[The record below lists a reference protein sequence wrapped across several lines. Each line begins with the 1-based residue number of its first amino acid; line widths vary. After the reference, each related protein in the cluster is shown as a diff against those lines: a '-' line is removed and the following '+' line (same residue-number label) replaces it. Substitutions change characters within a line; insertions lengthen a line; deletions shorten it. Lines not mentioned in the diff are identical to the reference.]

1 MGAASYVG
9 RVGRLAVALGVGTA
23 IATGH
28 GVAFADDSPSSE
40 GSTAAAAQTNE
51 AGTAG
56 SQIAAPKPD
65 TEPKT
70 TPSATEVEPSATETT
85 TKTTTANTT
94 NTVAP
99 GVVVSAQTTTGTSA
113 SPTEKAEPTDTAEPT
128 ETAEPTKTAEPTEP
142 AEPTKTATPKPTAEP
157 DSTPTKNPSA
167 STPAPTTKA
176 VARTAASVDVPK
188 AQDTA
193 LSRSATVAALA
204 AATSPAD
211 ADATIA
217 APSAARVAAVTVTPP
232 AAPVAAP
239 NPLAMVAGAVSNV
252 VSSVLGWAF
261 GPLAGAAAPSA
272 PAQAPLAWTLLAF
285 VRREIDDF
293 VSSLGGGSA
302 TNVALAAS
310 QTTTSLALAA
320 AAASNVPGFP
330 LPGAQLSPSTQFVNW
345 VTGDYYNTGNTALDW
360 PDTLARF
367 GVSGTDIGVM
377 WDNGMVDDPSTPYN
391 EHQILMAFGDTFGLR
406 SVPGEDWRFNVLM
419 RSADTDLTNGI
430 DVPDGEFG
438 NGNMFGGMPLW
449 DVPPGRPYE
458 NYARRIIN
466 PEALPP
472 GAAAGITLIPTAG
485 ISLPTP
491 GTRFGVT
498 QYINFMS
505 VTNWGSPGQW
515 TTNFSGIAYS
525 TDNGENWSVAPT
537 SIRYNDPWS
546 GNANFQQGAFVRPG
560 DGYVYSYGTP
570 NGRQGAA
577 YVSRVLEKDILDVSK
592 YEYYSKGNPGG
603 WFGWGA
609 TPAGWQRNN
618 PAAATPVFGQDQGA
632 CGVANA
638 GNQVSEM
645 SVQYNK
651 QLNKYVTLY
660 GDQFNNIVMRTSDT
674 PQGTWSAAKVLIGQQ
689 PGGIYAPMMH
699 PWSPSTMGK
708 GTDLYW
714 NLSWWG
720 EYNVS
725 LMRTDLT
732 KV

>member
-28 GVAFADDSPSSE
+28 GVAFADDSPSSD
-40 GSTAAAAQTNE
+40 GSTAGSVQSPDT
-51 AGTAG
+51 AGTAAP
-56 SQIAAPKPD
+56 QISAPKPD

-70 TPSATEVEPSATETT
+70 TPAATEVEPSATETT

-128 ETAEPTKTAEPTEP
+128 KTAEPTEP
-142 AEPTKTATPKPTAEP
+142 AEPTQTATPKPTAEP
-157 DSTPTKNPSA
+157 DPTPTKDPSA
-167 STPAPTTKA
+167 STAAPTTKA
-176 VARTAASVDVPK
+176 VARSGASAEVPK
-188 AQDTA
+188 AADTA
-193 LSRSATVAALA
+193 PSRSATVAALA
-204 AATSPAD
+204 ASAPAVQD
-211 ADATIA
+211 STTA
-217 APSAARVAAVTVTPP
+217 APLAARIAAVTNTPP

-239 NPLAMVAGAVSNV
+239 NPLEMVASAVSDVISNT
-252 VSSVLGWAF
+252 VSTVLGWAF

-285 VRREIDDF
+285 VRREIDGF
-293 VSSLGGGSA
+293 VSSLGGGTT
-302 TNVALAAS
+302 TNVALAAT

-345 VTGDYYNTGNTALDW
+345 VTGNYYNTGNTALDW

-485 ISLPTP
+485 ISLPSP

-651 QLNKYVTLY
+651 QLKKYVTLY

-674 PQGTWSAAKVLIGQQ
+674 PQGTWSTAKVLMGQQ
-689 PGGIYAPMMH
+689 SGGIYAPMMH
-699 PWSPSTMGK
+699 PWSPSTMGT

-720 EYNVS
+720 EYNVG

>member
-1 MGAASYVG
+1 
-9 RVGRLAVALGVGTA
+9 VGTA

-28 GVAFADDSPSSE
+28 GVALADDSPASDSSSA
-40 GSTAAAAQTNE
+40 GTVQSTDT

-56 SQIAAPKPD
+56 PEVVSPKPK
-65 TEPKT
+65 TEPAATPAT
-70 TPSATEVEPSATETT
+70 TDAEASATETT
-85 TKTTTANTT
+85 STKTTEANTST
-94 NTVAP
+94 TVAP
-99 GVVVSAQTTTGTSA
+99 GVVVSAQTTTGTAGSTKA
-113 SPTEKAEPTDTAEPT
+113 PESPTEKAEPTTQAPEPTQTAEPT
-128 ETAEPTKTAEPTEP
+128 ETAG
-142 AEPTKTATPKPTAEP
+142 PKPTAEP
-157 DSTPTKNPSA
+157 DPTPNKNPSA
-167 STPAPTTKA
+167 SSAAPTTKA
-176 VARTAASVDVPK
+176 VTRSV
-188 AQDTA
+188 
-193 LSRSATVAALA
+193 ATVEVRAAADSAPERSDTVTALA
-204 AATSPAD
+204 ASAPAD
-211 ADATIA
+211 DDSTTA
-217 APSAARVAAVTVTPP
+217 APLAARVAAVTNTPP

-239 NPLAMVAGAVSNV
+239 NPLQMVAGAVSNI

-261 GPLAGAAAPSA
+261 GPIAGAATPSA

-285 VRREIDDF
+285 VRREIDGF

-302 TNVALAAS
+302 TNVALAAT

-320 AAASNVPGFP
+320 AAANVPGFP
-330 LPGAQLSPSTQFVNW
+330 LAGAQLSPSTQFVNW
-345 VTGDYYNTGNTALDW
+345 VTGNYQTGNPLIA
-360 PDTLARF
+360 DTLARF

-377 WDNGMVDDPSTPYN
+377 WDNGMVDDPTTPYN

-406 SVPGEDWRFNVLM
+406 TVPGEDWRFNVLM
-419 RSADTDLTNGI
+419 RSADTDLTNGV

-466 PEALPP
+466 PEAMPP
-472 GAAAGITLIPTAG
+472 GASAGITLIPTAG

-491 GTRFGVT
+491 GTQFGVT

-515 TTNFSGIAYS
+515 STNFSGIAYS

-592 YEYYSKGNPGG
+592 YDYYSKGNPGG

-651 QLNKYVTLY
+651 QLKKYVTLY

-674 PQGTWSAAKVLIGQQ
+674 PQGTWSTAKVLMGQQ
-689 PGGIYAPMMH
+689 SGGIYAPMMH
-699 PWSPSTMGK
+699 PWSPSTMGT

-720 EYNVS
+720 EYNVG

>member
-28 GVAFADDSPSSE
+28 GVAWADESTPSDNS
-40 GSTAAAAQTNE
+40 STGTVQSTDT

-56 SQIAAPKPD
+56 PEIASTESQP
-65 TEPKT
+65 EPIT
-70 TPSATEVEPSATETT
+70 TKSTT
-85 TKTTTANTT
+85 TKTTKTTTSNTP

-99 GVVVSAQTTTGTSA
+99 GVVSAQTTTGTAGSTKTPDETGTPE
-113 SPTEKAEPTDTAEPT
+113 SPT
-128 ETAEPTKTAEPTEP
+128 ETAEPQPITDVEEPP
-142 AEPTKTATPKPTAEP
+142 AAQPDATPTAT
-157 DSTPTKNPSA
+157 SA
-167 STPAPTTKA
+167 STPNKGASASVTAPTTKA
-176 VARTAASVDVPK
+176 VTP
-188 AQDTA
+188 
-193 LSRSATVAALA
+193 SAPPAEALA
-204 AATSPAD
+204 AAAPATDPSDTVAVLSVASAPAD
-211 ADATIA
+211 ADPTTVS
-217 APSAARVAAVTVTPP
+217 PLAARVAAVTDPQ
-232 AAPVAAP
+232 PVVQTAAP
-239 NPLAMVAGAVSNV
+239 NPLEMVTSVVSGV
-252 VSSVLGWAF
+252 VSSVLGWAL
-261 GPLAGAAAPSA
+261 GPLAGAAAPTA

-285 VRREIDDF
+285 ARREFENF

-302 TNVALAAS
+302 TNVALAAT

-320 AAASNVPGFP
+320 VAAAANVPGFP
-330 LPGAQLSPSTQFVNW
+330 VPGAQLSPSTQFVNW
-345 VTGDYYNTGNTALDW
+345 VTGNYYNTGNTALDW

-377 WDNGMVDDPSTPYN
+377 WDNGMVDDPSTPFN
-391 EHQILMAFGDTFGLR
+391 EHQVLMAFGDTFGLR

-419 RSADTDLTNGI
+419 RSADTDLTDGV

-472 GAAAGITLIPTAG
+472 GASAGITLIPTAG

-505 VTNWGSPGQW
+505 VTNWGAPGSW

-525 TDNGENWSVAPT
+525 IDNGENWSVAPT

-546 GNANFQQGAFVRPG
+546 GNANFQQGSFVRPG

-592 YEYYSKGNPGG
+592 YDYYSKGTAGG

-651 QLNKYVTLY
+651 QLKKYVTLY

-674 PQGTWSAAKVLIGQQ
+674 PQGTWSTAKVLMGQQ

-699 PWSPSTMGK
+699 PWSSSTMGT
-708 GTDLYW
+708 GNDLYW

-720 EYNVS
+720 EYNVG

>member
-9 RVGRLAVALGVGTA
+9 RVGRLALALGVGTA

-28 GVAFADDSPSSE
+28 GVALADDSPSSDSS
-40 GSTAAAAQTNE
+40 STGAVQSTDP

-56 SQIAAPKPD
+56 PDISSPKPD

-70 TPSATEVEPSATETT
+70 TPAETEAATEPTT
-85 TKTTTANTT
+85 TKTTNTTTT
-94 NTVAP
+94 NTTTNTIAP
-99 GVVVSAQTTTGTSA
+99 GVVVSAQTTTGSSGSTKTPDA
-113 SPTEKAEPTDTAEPT
+113 TIPEETGTPEEPT
-128 ETAEPTKTAEPTEP
+128 EAAQPTE
-142 AEPTKTATPKPTAEP
+142 TATPKPTAEP
-157 DSTPTKNPSA
+157 DPTPNKNPSA
-167 STPAPTTKA
+167 SATAPTTKA
-176 VARTAASVDVPK
+176 VTPSAPTVQARAMAKSAS
-188 AQDTA
+188 DT
-193 LSRSATVAALA
+193 SDTVNALA
-204 AATSPAD
+204 AASAPAD
-211 ADATIA
+211 AGATIA
-217 APSAARVAAVTVTPP
+217 VPLAARVAAVTVPQP
-232 AAPVAAP
+232 VAPVAAP
-239 NPLAMVAGAVSNV
+239 NPLEMVANTVSNV
-252 VSSVLGWAF
+252 VSNVLGWAF

-285 VRREIDDF
+285 ARREIDDF
-293 VSSLGGGSA
+293 VSSFGGGSA
-302 TNVALAAS
+302 TNVALAAT

-320 AAASNVPGFP
+320 ANVPGFP

-345 VTGDYYNTGNTALDW
+345 VTGDYQTGNPLIA
-360 PDTLARF
+360 DTLARF

-377 WDNGMVDDPSTPYN
+377 WDNGMVDDPRTPYN

-419 RSADTDLTNGI
+419 RSADTDLANGV
-430 DVPDGEFG
+430 DVPDGEFR
-438 NGNMFGGMPLW
+438 NDNMFGGMPLW
-449 DVPPGRPYE
+449 DVPLGRPYE

-466 PEALPP
+466 PEAMPP
-472 GAAAGITLIPTAG
+472 GASAGITLIPTAG

-498 QYINFMS
+498 QYVNFMS

-525 TDNGENWSVAPT
+525 IDNGENWRVAPT

-592 YEYYSKGNPGG
+592 YDYYSKGNPGG

-609 TPAGWQRNN
+609 TLAGWQRNN

-651 QLNKYVTLY
+651 QLKKYVTLY

-674 PQGTWSAAKVLIGQQ
+674 PQGTWSTAKVLMGQQ

-699 PWSPSTMGK
+699 PWSPSTMGT
-708 GTDLYW
+708 GSDLYW

-720 EYNVS
+720 EYNVG

>member
-1 MGAASYVG
+1 
-9 RVGRLAVALGVGTA
+9 
-23 IATGH
+23 
-28 GVAFADDSPSSE
+28 
-40 GSTAAAAQTNE
+40 
-51 AGTAG
+51 
-56 SQIAAPKPD
+56 
-65 TEPKT
+65 
-70 TPSATEVEPSATETT
+70 
-85 TKTTTANTT
+85 
-94 NTVAP
+94 
-99 GVVVSAQTTTGTSA
+99 
-113 SPTEKAEPTDTAEPT
+113 
-128 ETAEPTKTAEPTEP
+128 
-142 AEPTKTATPKPTAEP
+142 
-157 DSTPTKNPSA
+157 
-167 STPAPTTKA
+167 
-176 VARTAASVDVPK
+176 
-188 AQDTA
+188 
-193 LSRSATVAALA
+193 
-204 AATSPAD
+204 
-211 ADATIA
+211 
-217 APSAARVAAVTVTPP
+217 
-232 AAPVAAP
+232 
-239 NPLAMVAGAVSNV
+239 
-252 VSSVLGWAF
+252 
-261 GPLAGAAAPSA
+261 
-272 PAQAPLAWTLLAF
+272 LLAF
-285 VRREIDDF
+285 ARREIDDF

-302 TNVALAAS
+302 TNVALAAT

-320 AAASNVPGFP
+320 AAAVNVPGFP
-330 LPGAQLSPSTQFVNW
+330 LAGAQLSPSTQFVNW
-345 VTGDYYNTGNTALDW
+345 VTGNYQTGNPLIA
-360 PDTLARF
+360 DTLARF

-406 SVPGEDWRFNVLM
+406 NVPGEDWRFNVLM
-419 RSADTDLTNGI
+419 RSADTDLTNGV
-430 DVPDGEFG
+430 DVPNGEFG

-466 PEALPP
+466 PEAMPP
-472 GAAAGITLIPTAG
+472 GASAGITLIPTAG

-491 GTRFGVT
+491 GTQFGVT
-498 QYINFMS
+498 QYVNFMS

-592 YEYYSKGNPGG
+592 YDYYSKGNPGG

-618 PAAATPVFGQDQGA
+618 PAAAAPVFGQDQGA

-651 QLNKYVTLY
+651 QLKKYVTLY

-674 PQGTWSAAKVLIGQQ
+674 PQGTWSTAKVLMGQQ

-699 PWSPSTMGK
+699 PWSPSTMGT
-708 GTDLYW
+708 GSDLYW

-720 EYNVS
+720 EYNVG

>member
-1 MGAASYVG
+1 MDVREAA
-9 RVGRLAVALGVGTA
+9 
-23 IATGH
+23 
-28 GVAFADDSPSSE
+28 
-40 GSTAAAAQTNE
+40 
-51 AGTAG
+51 
-56 SQIAAPKPD
+56 
-65 TEPKT
+65 
-70 TPSATEVEPSATETT
+70 
-85 TKTTTANTT
+85 
-94 NTVAP
+94 
-99 GVVVSAQTTTGTSA
+99 
-113 SPTEKAEPTDTAEPT
+113 DTA
-128 ETAEPTKTAEPTEP
+128 
-142 AEPTKTATPKPTAEP
+142 P
-157 DSTPTKNPSA
+157 D
-167 STPAPTTKA
+167 
-176 VARTAASVDVPK
+176 
-188 AQDTA
+188 
-193 LSRSATVAALA
+193 RSATVAALA
-204 AATSPAD
+204 AVSAPAAD
-211 ADATIA
+211 ADSTIA
-217 APSAARVAAVTVTPP
+217 APSAARVAAVTDTQP

-302 TNVALAAS
+302 TNVALAAT

-320 AAASNVPGFP
+320 TAAANVPGFP

-345 VTGDYYNTGNTALDW
+345 VTGDYYDTGNTALDW

-419 RSADTDLTNGI
+419 RSADTDLTNGV

-438 NGNMFGGMPLW
+438 NNNMFGGMPLW

-472 GAAAGITLIPTAG
+472 GASAGITLIPTAG

-491 GTRFGVT
+491 GTEFGVT
-498 QYINFMS
+498 QYVNFMS

-525 TDNGENWSVAPT
+525 IDNGENWSVAPT

-546 GNANFQQGAFVRPG
+546 GNGNFQQGAFVRAG

-592 YEYYSKGNPGG
+592 YDYYSKGNPGG

-645 SVQYNK
+645 SLQYNK
-651 QLNKYVTLY
+651 QLKKYVTLY

-674 PQGTWSAAKVLIGQQ
+674 PQGTWSAAKVLMGQQ

-699 PWSPSTMGK
+699 PWSPSTMGT

-725 LMRTDLT
+725 LMRTDLN

>member
-1 MGAASYVG
+1 
-9 RVGRLAVALGVGTA
+9 
-23 IATGH
+23 
-28 GVAFADDSPSSE
+28 
-40 GSTAAAAQTNE
+40 
-51 AGTAG
+51 
-56 SQIAAPKPD
+56 
-65 TEPKT
+65 
-70 TPSATEVEPSATETT
+70 
-85 TKTTTANTT
+85 
-94 NTVAP
+94 
-99 GVVVSAQTTTGTSA
+99 
-113 SPTEKAEPTDTAEPT
+113 
-128 ETAEPTKTAEPTEP
+128 
-142 AEPTKTATPKPTAEP
+142 
-157 DSTPTKNPSA
+157 
-167 STPAPTTKA
+167 
-176 VARTAASVDVPK
+176 
-188 AQDTA
+188 
-193 LSRSATVAALA
+193 
-204 AATSPAD
+204 
-211 ADATIA
+211 
-217 APSAARVAAVTVTPP
+217 
-232 AAPVAAP
+232 
-239 NPLAMVAGAVSNV
+239 MVAGAVSNI
-252 VSSVLGWAF
+252 VSGVLGWAF

-285 VRREIDDF
+285 ARREIDDF
-293 VSSLGGGSA
+293 VSSLGGGNA
-302 TNVALAAS
+302 TNVALAAT

-320 AAASNVPGFP
+320 VAAANVPGFP

-345 VTGDYYNTGNTALDW
+345 VTGNYYNTGNTALDW

-419 RSADTDLTNGI
+419 RSADTDLTNGV

-449 DVPPGRPYE
+449 DVPPGRPYD

-466 PEALPP
+466 PEAMPP
-472 GAAAGITLIPTAG
+472 GASAGITLIPTAG

-491 GTRFGVT
+491 GTQFGVT
-498 QYINFMS
+498 QYVNFMS
-505 VTNWGSPGQW
+505 VTNWGSPGSW

-592 YEYYSKGNPGG
+592 YDYYSNGTAGG

-632 CGVANA
+632 CCVANA

-651 QLNKYVTLY
+651 QLKKYVTLY

-674 PQGTWSAAKVLIGQQ
+674 PQGTWSTARVLMGQQ

-699 PWSPSTMGK
+699 PWSPATMGT

-720 EYNVS
+720 EYNVG

>member
-28 GVAFADDSPSSE
+28 GVALADDSPSSDSSSA
-40 GSTAAAAQTNE
+40 GTVQSTDT

-56 SQIAAPKPD
+56 PEIASPKPD
-65 TEPKT
+65 AEPKT
-70 TPSATEVEPSATETT
+70 TPAETATEASAAEATTTT
-85 TKTTTANTT
+85 TKTTTANTST
-94 NTVAP
+94 TVAP
-99 GVVVSAQTTTGTSA
+99 GI
-113 SPTEKAEPTDTAEPT
+113 E
-128 ETAEPTKTAEPTEP
+128 
-142 AEPTKTATPKPTAEP
+142 TATPKPTLEP
-157 DSTPTKNPSA
+157 DPTPNKNPSA
-167 STPAPTTKA
+167 SATAPTTKA
-176 VARTAASVDVPK
+176 VTPPAPTVQARAAAKS
-188 AQDTA
+188 ASDT
-193 LSRSATVAALA
+193 SDTVNALA
-204 AATSPAD
+204 AASEP

-217 APSAARVAAVTVTPP
+217 TPLAARVAAVTDPQP

-239 NPLAMVAGAVSNV
+239 NPLEMVAGAVSNV
-252 VSSVLGWAF
+252 VSNVLGWAF

-285 VRREIDDF
+285 ARREIDDF

-302 TNVALAAS
+302 TNVALAAT

-320 AAASNVPGFP
+320 AAAANVPGFP

-360 PDTLARF
+360 PDTLTRF

-406 SVPGEDWRFNVLM
+406 NVPGEDWRFNVLM
-419 RSADTDLTNGI
+419 RSADTDLTNGV

-449 DVPPGRPYE
+449 DVPPGRPYD

-466 PEALPP
+466 PEAMPP
-472 GAAAGITLIPTAG
+472 GASAGITLIPTAG

-498 QYINFMS
+498 QYVNFMS

-592 YEYYSKGNPGG
+592 YDYYSKGNPGG

-651 QLNKYVTLY
+651 QLKKYVTLY

-674 PQGTWSAAKVLIGQQ
+674 PQGTWSTAKVLMGQQ

-699 PWSPSTMGK
+699 PWSPSTMGT

-720 EYNVS
+720 EYNVG

>member
-28 GVAFADDSPSSE
+28 GVALADDSPSSDS
-40 GSTAAAAQTNE
+40 STAGTVQSTDS

-56 SQIAAPKPD
+56 PEIASPKPD

-70 TPSATEVEPSATETT
+70 TPAETATATEPT
-85 TKTTTANTT
+85 TKTTTANTST
-94 NTVAP
+94 TVAP
-99 GVVVSAQTTTGTSA
+99 GVVVSAQTTTGSSGSTKTPDA
-113 SPTEKAEPTDTAEPT
+113 KTPEETGKPEEPT
-128 ETAEPTKTAEPTEP
+128 ETAQPTQ
-142 AEPTKTATPKPTAEP
+142 TATPKPTAEP
-157 DSTPTKNPSA
+157 DPTPNKNPSA
-167 STPAPTTKA
+167 SATAPPTKA
-176 VARTAASVDVPK
+176 VTPSAPTVQARATAKSVS
-188 AQDTA
+188 DT
-193 LSRSATVAALA
+193 SDTVNALA
-204 AATSPAD
+204 SASAPTD

-217 APSAARVAAVTVTPP
+217 APLAARVTAVTVPQP
-232 AAPVAAP
+232 VAPVAAP
-239 NPLAMVAGAVSNV
+239 NPLEMAAGLVSNAVSNI
-252 VSSVLGWAF
+252 VSNVLGWAF

-285 VRREIDDF
+285 ARREIDDF

-302 TNVALAAS
+302 TNAALAAT

-320 AAASNVPGFP
+320 AAAANVPGFP

-345 VTGDYYNTGNTALDW
+345 VTGDYYNTANAALDW

-419 RSADTDLTNGI
+419 RSADPNLANGI

-466 PEALPP
+466 PEAMPP
-472 GAAAGITLIPTAG
+472 GASAGITLIPTAG

-491 GTRFGVT
+491 GTQFGVT
-498 QYINFMS
+498 QYVNFMS

-592 YEYYSKGNPGG
+592 YDYYSKGNPGG

-651 QLNKYVTLY
+651 QLKKYVTLY

-674 PQGTWSAAKVLIGQQ
+674 PQGTWSTAKVLMGQQ

-699 PWSPSTMGK
+699 PWSPSTMGT

-720 EYNVS
+720 EYNVG

>member
-28 GVAFADDSPSSE
+28 GVAMADDSPASDSSSA
-40 GSTAAAAQTNE
+40 GTVQSTDT

-56 SQIAAPKPD
+56 PEIASPKPNA
-65 TEPKT
+65 EPGGAST
-70 TPSATEVEPSATETT
+70 ATETGVNATAETT
-85 TKTTTANTT
+85 TKTTTANTST
-94 NTVAP
+94 TVAP
-99 GVVVSAQTTTGTSA
+99 GVVVSAQTTTGTSG
-113 SPTEKAEPTDTAEPT
+113 STKTPEETKAPEAPT
-128 ETAEPTKTAEPTEP
+128 ETAEPTTQAPEPTEA
-142 AEPTKTATPKPTAEP
+142 AEPKPTTDPEA
-157 DSTPTKNPSA
+157 TPNKNPSA
-167 STPAPTTKA
+167 TAPTTKA
-176 VARTAASVDVPK
+176 VARSAATVDVRE
-188 AQDTA
+188 AADTA
-193 LSRSATVAALA
+193 PGRSATVAALA
-204 AATSPAD
+204 AVSAPAAD
-211 ADATIA
+211 ADSRIA
-217 APSAARVAAVTVTPP
+217 APSAVRVAAVTDIQP

-239 NPLAMVAGAVSNV
+239 NPLAMAAAAVSNV
-252 VSSVLGWAF
+252 VSGVLGWAF

-272 PAQAPLAWTLLAF
+272 PAQAPLAWTWLAF

-302 TNVALAAS
+302 TNVALAAT

-320 AAASNVPGFP
+320 TAAANVPGFP

-345 VTGDYYNTGNTALDW
+345 VTGDYYDTGNTALDW

-419 RSADTDLTNGI
+419 RSADTDLTNGV

-438 NGNMFGGMPLW
+438 NNNMFGGMPLW
-449 DVPPGRPYE
+449 DVPTGRPYE

-472 GAAAGITLIPTAG
+472 GASAGITLIPTAG

-491 GTRFGVT
+491 GTEFGVT
-498 QYINFMS
+498 QYVNFMS

-592 YEYYSKGNPGG
+592 YDYYSKGNPGG

-651 QLNKYVTLY
+651 QLKKYVTLY

-674 PQGTWSAAKVLIGQQ
+674 PQGTWSAAKVLMGQQ

-699 PWSPSTMGK
+699 PWSPSTMGT